1 MIYNVVSRPK
11 LARNKYGEVEKVT
24 GVSGTS
30 YFSGTAQSGGTS
42 SDVQIDTFKGS
53 TATEDGIQGLVP
65 APKCNVNEPLGSLN
79 DNKKFLKGTGAWVD
93 IPISRYTTENPNKDG
108 IKLEGN
114 LHVTD
119 TLSTQTLNVTG
130 AAHFWELVIDKV
142 RSTSGN
148 LLITP
153 ANFHVDM
160 VGEDI
165 EYPVDPAET
174 PYAEMFYDE
183 NEETGIYGLE
193 EIFSSNNIDSMT
205 ATRLYMRNDD
215 GNMNTVPTM
224 EIGDMVR
231 CKTFN
236 VDDLG
241 THNIHNKDYWTFVMN
256 VGTETVDDISYI
268 YIDVFKEYTADGV
281 TYGLG
286 TTVTYQEPPIDT
298 HLTLHEEDMEIGA
311 DYMCEVGQLFIATS
325 DKSSGNCEISLPNV
339 NGSGNTY
346 EGVLTWDGS
355 KWVFGDWGTGEE
367 IYLNDSFDFNEDS
380 YYKGHLEC
388 VQDSR
393 WTDPVIKIYAR
404 DNNIFDSNNPTL
416 DSIMYAWGTF
426 YTEDEVEQSN
436 TISLNSVTPRRARA
450 LVDNFVPMSK
460 ERMLAVDEID
470 TTESGEYY
478 VGNSTTIPSGTTLSA
493 DVMTSD
499 GTVYSAGTTLVN
511 ELILDK
517 GDIVILDGTN
527 DLTSFGSDVEFTS
540 GESEV
545 LTTGNEGT
553 TDVVSSETSVTS
565 ADIAIEEFTF
575 GYGTFEPAEGDDI
588 VALGHLW
595 SGDRQDAILI
605 AACDPMD
612 AELTPP
618 AIAQYRGIKTF
629 ESLSKYRTN
638 TLSAGGNE
646 FTGRFLVD
654 YNGYYIDIN
663 EKLNLFVSDLTSGL
677 EKVGIHLDGENST
690 IKLVGS
696 VEIRQNH
703 DGTTD
708 TLTVWDEDDKLRV
721 QISPDE
727 IPAKANISSSINP
740 TYNSYFN
747 SISGMRYPTGATWER
762 HTYTEFIW
770 SWDHEWQYYVASES
784 SSSSPAY
791 FRFTTTDSLGN
802 YNAGEK
808 ITLDDYWANISTVA
822 YFKGSTRMTNRGTNQ
837 QSISSV
843 ILRFQC
849 NRGSGWAT
857 ISSFNLTNS
866 ATINLWDEFVSIEY
880 NNMLL
885 NNYTLPYT
893 GAYRV
898 EMEIVYNVYASIV
911 FKGKS
916 GKQSNPYI
924 LFNCGVRGGLNVISP
939 SNSMTRIGS
948 NGILFNTSNTGQYFY
963 SGNDGIEMKWG
974 DVGVSLDQYGY
985 RRYKKVY
992 TVATSGTSAS
1002 SKYGYSIP
1010 FDADVIFVTGSNV
1023 QINTHAWSGIPE
1035 GKEIIVVGNST
1046 TTYGTAEIYTSRE
1059 RKHLIYHSQEWWEI

>member
-1 MIYNVVSRPK
+1 MNYNVVSRPK
-11 LARNKYGEVEKVT
+11 LARNKYGEVEKVA

-30 YFSGTAQSGGTS
+30 YFSGTSQSGDTS
-42 SDVQIDTFKGS
+42 SNAQIDTFKGS

-93 IPISRYTTENPNKDG
+93 IPISRYTSETPNHDG

-165 EYPVDPAET
+165 EYPVDPDET
-174 PYAEMFYDE
+174 PYVDMFYDE
-183 NEETGIYGLE
+183 DEETGIYGLAE
-193 EIFSSNNIDSMT
+193 LFESNNIDSMT
-205 ATRLYMRNDD
+205 ATRLYMRNDN

-286 TTVTYQEPPIDT
+286 TTIN
-298 HLTLHEEDMEIGA
+298 
-311 DYMCEVGQLFIATS
+311 
-325 DKSSGNCEISLPNV
+325 SGS
-339 NGSGNTY
+339 
-346 EGVLTWDGS
+346 
-355 KWVFGDWGTGEE
+355 
-367 IYLNDSFDFNEDS
+367 
-380 YYKGHLEC
+380 
-388 VQDSR
+388 
-393 WTDPVIKIYAR
+393 
-404 DNNIFDSNNPTL
+404 
-416 DSIMYAWGTF
+416 
-426 YTEDEVEQSN
+426 
-436 TISLNSVTPRRARA
+436 TISHNSVTPLRARA
-450 LVDNFVPMSK
+450 LVDNFVPMSR

-499 GTVYSAGTTLVN
+499 GTVYSAGTTLAN
-511 ELILDK
+511 ELILDR

-527 DLTSFGSDVEFTS
+527 DLTSFGSDIEFTS

-545 LTTGNEGT
+545 LATGNEGAT
-553 TDVVSSETSVTS
+553 NTVSSETSVNS

-663 EKLNLFVSDLTSGL
+663 EKLNIFSADLTSGL

-727 IPAKANISSSINP
+727 IPAKADISSSINP

-747 SISGMRYPTGATWER
+747 SISGMRYPTDGATWER

-808 ITLDDYWANISTVA
+808 ITLDDYWADISTVA

-974 DVGVSLDQYGY
+974 DVGVCLDQYGY

-992 TVATSGTSAS
+992 TVATDGS
-1002 SKYGYSIP
+1002 SSSRYGYSIP
-1010 FDADVIFVTGSNV
+1010 LDADVIFVTGQYV
-1023 QINTHAWSGIPE
+1023 QINTHAWAGIPE
-1035 GKEIIVVGNST
+1035 GKEIIVVGNDDGT
-1046 TTYGTAEIYTSRE
+1046 TTYGTANTYTSNR
-1059 RKHLIYHSQEWWEI
+1059 RKHFIYHSQEWWEI

>member
-1 MIYNVVSRPK
+1 MNYNVVSRPK
-11 LARNKYGEVEKVT
+11 LARNKYGEVEKVA
-24 GVSGTS
+24 GVPGTS
-30 YFSGTAQSGGTS
+30 YFSGTAQSGGTP
-42 SDVQIDTFKGS
+42 SDIQIDTFKGS

-65 APKCNVNEPLGSLN
+65 APKCNVNEPLDTLN

-93 IPISRYTTENPNKDG
+93 IPISRYTSETPNKDG

-119 TLSTQTLNVTG
+119 TISTQTLNVTG

-165 EYPVDPAET
+165 EYPVDPDET

-183 NEETGIYGLE
+183 DEETGIYGLE
-193 EIFSSNNIDSMT
+193 EIFSSNNIESMT

-268 YIDVFKEYTADGV
+268 YIDVFKEYTADGL

-286 TTVTYQEPPIDT
+286 TT
-298 HLTLHEEDMEIGA
+298 
-311 DYMCEVGQLFIATS
+311 
-325 DKSSGNCEISLPNV
+325 IS
-339 NGSGNTY
+339 NG
-346 EGVLTWDGS
+346 GS
-355 KWVFGDWGTGEE
+355 
-367 IYLNDSFDFNEDS
+367 
-380 YYKGHLEC
+380 
-388 VQDSR
+388 
-393 WTDPVIKIYAR
+393 
-404 DNNIFDSNNPTL
+404 
-416 DSIMYAWGTF
+416 
-426 YTEDEVEQSN
+426 
-436 TISLNSVTPRRARA
+436 TISHNSVTPLRARA
-450 LVDNFVPMSK
+450 TADNFVPMSR
-460 ERMLAVDEID
+460 ERMLAVHEID

-499 GTVYSAGTTLVN
+499 GTVYSAGTTLAK

-527 DLTSFGSDVEFTS
+527 DLTSFGSDLEFTS
-540 GESEV
+540 GETEV
-545 LTTGNEGT
+545 LATGNEGT
-553 TDVVSSETSVTS
+553 TNAVSSETSITS

-605 AACDPMD
+605 AAYDPMD
-612 AELTPP
+612 TELTPP

-646 FTGRFLVD
+646 FTGRFFVD

-727 IPAKANISSSINP
+727 IPAKADISSSINP

-747 SISGMRYPTGATWER
+747 SISGMRYPTDGATWER

-770 SWDHEWQYYVASES
+770 SWDHKWQYYAASEN

-822 YFKGSTRMTNRGTNQ
+822 YFKGSTRMTDRGTNQ

-893 GAYRV
+893 GTYRV

-911 FKGKS
+911 FTGKS

-1002 SKYGYSIP
+1002 SRYAYSIP
-1010 FDADVIFVTGSNV
+1010 FDADVIFVTGQYV
-1023 QINTHAWSGIPE
+1023 QINTHAWAGIPD
-1035 GKEIIVVGNST
+1035 GKEIIVVGNDDGT
-1046 TTYGTAEIYTSRE
+1046 TAYGTANTYTSNR
-1059 RKHLIYHSQEWWEI
+1059 RKHLIYHNQEWWEI